1 MIPKKSSKLYS
12 TVAEDLNISTN
23 LVQDLI
29 EHSYKELR
37 TLLTNLEYPRINME
51 GLGHFVAKTTLIRR
65 DIPRYKQRLENH
77 DTSTFGAY
85 YNKKMMDVKLDLLVK
100 LEEKIVVQENKKEQ
114 FKKTKDENST
124 KDNLGE

>member
-12 TVAEDLNISTN
+12 TVAEDLNISAS

-85 YNKKMMDVKLDLLVK
+85 YNKKMMEVKLDLLIK
-100 LEEKIVVQENKKEQ
+100 LEEKIVVQENKKEI
-114 FKKTKDENST
+114 FKKTKDEDST
-124 KDNLGE
+124 KNNLGE

>member
-1 MIPKKSSKLYS
+1 MIPKKSSKLYN
-12 TVAEDLNISTN
+12 TVSEDLNININ
-23 LVQDLI
+23 LVQDLV
-29 EHSYKELR
+29 EYSYKELR
-37 TLLTNLEYPRINME
+37 TLLTNLEHPRVNME
-51 GLGHFVAKTTLIRR
+51 GLGHFVAKTTLIRK

-85 YNKKMMDVKLDLLVK
+85 YNKKVTEVKLDLLIK
-100 LEEKIVVQENKKEQ
+100 LEEKIATQENKKNI